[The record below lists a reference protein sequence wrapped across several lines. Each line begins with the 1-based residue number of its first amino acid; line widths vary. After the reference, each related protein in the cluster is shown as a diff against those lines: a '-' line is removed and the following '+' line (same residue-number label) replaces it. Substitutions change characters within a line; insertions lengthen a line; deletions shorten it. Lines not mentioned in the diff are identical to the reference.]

1 MIIKMTKR
9 DKKLLSGLGVFC
21 VTAFFAI
28 FAIEPLHM
36 ANERLDRQIQN
47 NEEQIAE
54 MEDKTAKLPGI
65 REKNRVGQVSLGVAQ
80 EGLYPLLKSQDIDRL
95 LMDIVMAHDLSARK
109 LQITMPD
116 GPANVT
122 AYGGA
127 GGDGSNPEYEDGV
140 WIATVVLDVSG
151 STQPM
156 DALIDELATKTS
168 GVRIAGLSW
177 NQYGRDPENLQQ
189 EPRGQEHMLR
199 LQLEILMSRKD

>member
-21 VTAFFAI
+21 VTVFFAI
-28 FAIEPLHM
+28 FAIAPLHK
-36 ANERLDRQIQN
+36 ANEHLSRQIRN

-54 MEDKTAKLPGI
+54 MEDKAAKLPAL
-65 REKNRVGQVSLGVAQ
+65 REMNRAGQASLGAAQ

-95 LMDIVMAHDLSARK
+95 LMDIVMAHGLSARK
-109 LQITMPD
+109 LQIIMHD
-116 GPANVT
+116 EPANVT
-122 AYGGA
+122 VYGGE
-127 GGDGSNPEYEDGV
+127 GSEGSNPEYEDGV

-151 STQPM
+151 KTQPM

-177 NQYGRDPENLQQ
+177 NQYGRDPENLLQG
-189 EPRGQEHMLR
+189 PPGQEHMLR
-199 LQLEILMSRKD
+199 LQLEILMSGKD